1 MPRASK
7 RKAPPPTS
15 PSLASC
21 DVVSKRA
28 ATGKGRPR
36 KDVDKIDSLFE
47 SYANQSLNMIDP
59 TGIEALCS
67 DLKVDHTDVRILML
81 AWKMRA
87 AKQGYFSKDEWQR
100 GLKDLHADTI
110 PKLKKALPGL
120 EKELTTASK
129 FEDFYAFAFQ
139 YCLTE
144 ERQKS
149 VDIETVCELL
159 NLVLGP
165 RYQLQVDLLIKYLKV
180 QTEYRALNMDQWMHF
195 YRFCNEGLSRIPPI
209 GSTTKPFVLEGFCF
223 RFKFHLGGGSER

>member
-1 MPRASK
+1 M
-7 RKAPPPTS
+7 
-15 PSLASC
+15 
-21 DVVSKRA
+21 
-28 ATGKGRPR
+28 
-36 KDVDKIDSLFE
+36 
-47 SYANQSLNMIDP
+47 
-59 TGIEALCS
+59 
-67 DLKVDHTDVRILML
+67 
-81 AWKMRA
+81 
-87 AKQGYFSKDEWQR
+87 
-100 GLKDLHADTI
+100 
-110 PKLKKALPGL
+110 
-120 EKELTTASK
+120 TTASK

-180 QTEYRALNMDQWMHF
+180 QIEYRALNMDQWIHF